1 MPHRFRS
8 AVFTSSGFEAVL
20 FAVATDFANAIVG
33 FAKGYD
39 DKGTGGI
46 AQLVERLVRNEK
58 VRGSTPLTSTS
69 QSYSYSSICK
79 NFNFALQAAFGFF
92 SGCSISRS

>member
-20 FAVATDFANAIVG
+20 FAVATDFANAIVV

-58 VRGSTPLTSTS
+58 VRGSTPLTSTTLILMFQVS
-69 QSYSYSSICK
+69 RCCFAFLKVAGFEPFSFDYSW
-79 NFNFALQAAFGFF
+79 L
-92 SGCSISRS
+92 